1 MNDVSNV
8 TAEVSPASGVDEHA
22 GAASD
27 EQEAPRNAGVTRQAF
42 SSRRL
47 RLAKL
52 AGTHSLVFLL
62 ALSLFAAA
70 DSWSV
75 VTGLGLAS
83 LLSVITGA
91 LAGVTI
97 TTLVHEW
104 FHFAGARY
112 SGAAYEIPAKQGLFL
127 YDWDFSSNS
136 VRQFLLMSI
145 AGTVGGVLAVILLSF
160 AVPADSWGRAALRG
174 GAYASVVYAAVI
186 EWPVIRRTRHSG
198 EPLTEL
204 LKIDPPLLSRSFVI
218 ASIVG
223 VIITCSLAS

>member
-1 MNDVSNV
+1 MDDVSNLD
-8 TAEVSPASGVDEHA
+8 T
-22 GAASD
+22 
-27 EQEAPRNAGVTRQAF
+27 EAPRSAGNSQDAF
-42 SSRRL
+42 SKRRL

-52 AGTHSLVFLL
+52 AGTHSLVLL
-62 ALSLFAAA
+62 SALSLFAAA

-75 VTGLGLAS
+75 VTGLGIAG
-83 LLSVITGA
+83 LLGVITGA

-97 TTLVHEW
+97 TTLIHEW
-104 FHFAGARY
+104 FHLAGARC
-112 SGAAYEIPAKQGLFL
+112 SGAAFEIPAKQGLFL

-136 VRQFLLMSI
+136 VRQFLIMSV
-145 AGTVGGVLAVILLSF
+145 AGTVGGVLAILLLSY

-174 GAYASVVYAAVI
+174 GAFASVVYAAVI
-186 EWPVIRRTRHSG
+186 EWPVIRRTRRSG

-223 VIITCSLAS
+223 VIITCSLAP